1 MPEKEKTLEAID
13 PEILSAL
20 NSCKEPYL
28 KRIILQII
36 NYNPEI
42 KDSVK
47 ELIAKI
53 SNNQKNDNINKLVVS
68 ANFPRYPEH
77 YRLSDFN
84 PACLSEEDQE
94 KYERLSLRQRQAKRV
109 VVWSIRPWER
119 ESSHGLGRCILKS

>member
-1 MPEKEKTLEAID
+1 MPEKENTLEAID

-36 NYNPEI
+36 NYNPEV

-47 ELIAKI
+47 ELTAKI
-53 SNNQKNDNINKLVVS
+53 SNNQKNDNINKPVVS

-77 YRLSDFN
+77 HRLSDFN

-94 KYERLSLRQRQAKRV
+94 SMKGFPNLAFFTAKTSQTCCCMVYQTLGERK
-109 VVWSIRPWER
+109 
-119 ESSHGLGRCILKS
+119 

>member
-1 MPEKEKTLEAID
+1 MPEKENTLEAID

-68 ANFPRYPEH
+68 ANFPRY
-77 YRLSDFN
+77 LSTIVFQTSIQ
-84 PACLSEEDQE
+84 PAFLKKTRKSMKGFPNLAFFTAKTSQTCCCMVYQTLG
-94 KYERLSLRQRQAKRV
+94 ERK
-109 VVWSIRPWER
+109 
-119 ESSHGLGRCILKS
+119 

>member
-1 MPEKEKTLEAID
+1 MPEKENTLEAID

-20 NSCKEPYL
+20 NTCKEPYL

-68 ANFPRYPEH
+68 ASFPRYPEH

-94 KYERLSLRQRQAKRV
+94 KYKRLSKLSFLYGKD
-109 VVWSIRPWER
+109 
-119 ESSHGLGRCILKS
+119 